1 MTQFQIKKGLSTNL
15 FDNQGN
21 LLITPEEGCWY
32 ITTDTFELYVCFN
45 GVLKA
50 TGQVKDFETRLKAL
64 ETRTARIVKT
74 YSTFSALPLTGEVDS
89 LYIVEEDNIS
99 YRWDVTTTSYVPLGL
114 DIQVI
119 NGGKA
124 QT

>member
-15 FDNQGN
+15 FDSQGN

-99 YRWDVTTTSYVPLGL
+99 YRWDVTTTNYVPLGL

-124 QT
+124 QA

>member
-1 MTQFQIKKGLSTNL
+1 MTQFQIKKGLSKNL

-32 ITTDTFELYVCFN
+32 LTTDTFELYFCFN

-50 TGQVKDFETRLKAL
+50 AGRVEDFETRLKAL

-74 YSTFSALPLTGEVDS
+74 YSTFSALPLVGAVDS
-89 LYIVEEDNIS
+89 LYIVEEDNTS
-99 YRWDVTTTSYVPLGL
+99 YRWDIPTESYVPLGMN
-114 DIQVI
+114 IQVI

-124 QT
+124 QV

>member
-1 MTQFQIKKGLSTNL
+1 LSTNL

-74 YSTFSALPLTGEVDS
+74 YATFSALPLTGEVDS

-99 YRWDVTTTSYVPLGL
+99 YRWDVITTSYVPLGL

-124 QT
+124 

>member
-15 FDNQGN
+15 FDSQGN

-45 GVLKA
+45 GMLKA
-50 TGQVKDFETRLKAL
+50 TGRVEDFETRLKAL